1 MYIIIYTRT
10 ETVLSFRQDLYTM
23 VGTEYFPPTGMENQG
38 LSTYQLSSLAASLDT
53 HTDSE
58 AQANQ
63 QLVAHEYLHE
73 WSGGFRL

>member
-1 MYIIIYTRT
+1 
-10 ETVLSFRQDLYTM
+10 M
-23 VGTEYFPPTGMENQG
+23 VATEYFPPTGMENQG
-38 LSTYQLSSLAASLDT
+38 LSIYQLPSLATSLDT

-73 WSGGFRL
+73 WSGKCNCQP

>member
-1 MYIIIYTRT
+1 
-10 ETVLSFRQDLYTM
+10 M
-23 VGTEYFPPTGMENQG
+23 VGTEYFLPTGMENQG
-38 LSTYQLSSLAASLDT
+38 LSIYQLSNLAASLDA

-73 WSGGFRL
+73 WSGK